1 MRIQHSLVLLS
12 AALAAALV
20 GAEDMV
26 VVPEEC
32 TSINTPNYNNFEVC
46 NCRSA

>member
-1 MRIQHSLVLLS
+1 
-12 AALAAALV
+12 
-20 GAEDMV
+20 MV
-26 VVPEEC
+26 PLEC